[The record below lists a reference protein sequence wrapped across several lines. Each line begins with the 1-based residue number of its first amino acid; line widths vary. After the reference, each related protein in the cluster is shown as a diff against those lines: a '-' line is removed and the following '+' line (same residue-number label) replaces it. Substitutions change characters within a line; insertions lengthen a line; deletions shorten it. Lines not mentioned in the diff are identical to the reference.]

1 MQKFVKFFGI
11 AFILLSSH
19 SYAQYSEECILSTD
33 PKKRAQCQKEDYEKF
48 KNNKEFIKTTPEI
61 LRAADRAFKRG
72 QYYKAYRYYDTAQT
86 YLPSS
91 YGLLRRSDAVMM
103 TYVKTSNFHDGFG
116 KATGSCLLP
125 SRFVEV
131 VDDELQTGYKQA
143 VELAKIHSYG
153 PPVTPAYLAE
163 IDKRISCLEAMAT
176 QYRDAKTGCVDIAKL
191 KVCMG
196 VKK

>member
-1 MQKFVKFFGI
+1 MKFI
-11 AFILLSSH
+11 AVSFILISSH
-19 SYAQYSEECILSTD
+19 SYAQYSDECIESTN
-33 PKKRAQCQKEDYEKF
+33 PKKRAQCQKQHFEKF
-48 KNNKEFIKTTPEI
+48 KNDREFTKKTPEI
-61 LRAADRAFKRG
+61 LRAADSAFKRG
-72 QYYKAYRYYDTAQT
+72 LYHKAYRYYDTAQD

-91 YGLLRRSDAVMM
+91 YGLLRRSDAAML
-103 TYVKTSNFHDGFG
+103 TYVTARTFHDGFG

-131 VDDELQTGYKQA
+131 VDDTLQKGYKQA
-143 VELAKIHSYG
+143 VELAKIHHYG
-153 PPVTPAYLAE
+153 PTVTPAYLAE

-176 QYRDAKTGCVDIAKL
+176 QYRDAKTGCVDVAKL

>member
-1 MQKFVKFFGI
+1 MQKFVKFIGI
-11 AFILLSSH
+11 SFILLSSH
-19 SYAQYSEECILSTD
+19 SYAQYSEECILSIN
-33 PKKRAQCQKEDYEKF
+33 PKKRAQCQKQHFEKF
-48 KNNKEFIKTTPEI
+48 KNDKEFIKRTAEI
-61 LRAADRAFKRG
+61 LRAADKSFKRG
-72 QYYKAYRYYDTAQT
+72 QYHKAYRYYDTAQD

-91 YGLLRRSDAVMM
+91 YGLLRRSDSVML
-103 TYVKTSNFHDGFG
+103 TYVTVSQFNDGNG
-116 KATGSCLLP
+116 NATGSCLLP
-125 SRFVEV
+125 SRFIEV
-131 VDDELQTGYKQA
+131 VDDNLQMGYKQG

-153 PPVTPAYLAE
+153 PTVTPAYLAE

>member
-11 AFILLSSH
+11 AFILISSH
-19 SYAQYSEECILSTD
+19 SYAQYSEECILSKN
-33 PKKRAQCQKEDYEKF
+33 PKKRAQCEKQHFEKF
-48 KNNKEFIKTTPEI
+48 KNDREFTKTTPEI

-72 QYYKAYRYYDTAQT
+72 LYHKAYRYYETART

-91 YGLLRRSDAVMM
+91 YGLLRGADAAMM
-103 TYVKTSNFHDGFG
+103 SYVTASHFDDGNG
-116 KATGSCLLP
+116 NATGSCLLP
-125 SRFVEV
+125 SRFNEV
-131 VDDELQTGYKQA
+131 VDNTLQMEYKTG
-143 VELAKIHSYG
+143 VELAKIHHYG
-153 PPVTPAYLAE
+153 PTVTPAYLAE

-191 KVCMG
+191 KACMG